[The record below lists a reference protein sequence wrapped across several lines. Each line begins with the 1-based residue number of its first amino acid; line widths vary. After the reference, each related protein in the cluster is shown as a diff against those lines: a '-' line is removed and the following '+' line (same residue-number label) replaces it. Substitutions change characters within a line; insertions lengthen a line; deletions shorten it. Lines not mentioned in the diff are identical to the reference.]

1 MVDIT
6 VKLTDTQN
14 KCLEYAAASVQDWA
28 DNALHNR
35 ARIAQEEIIAALVAH
50 CNANEVAMAVGVD
63 AQVAQAFELG
73 VVKTG
78 AQRNADAEAAIASK
92 E

>member
-6 VKLTDTQN
+6 VQLTDTQN

-78 AQRNADAEAAIASK
+78 AQRNADADAAAAAK

>member
-6 VKLTDTQN
+6 VQLTDTQN

-78 AQRNADAEAAIASK
+78 AQRNADAEAAMKAK

>member
-6 VKLTDTQN
+6 VELTDTQN

>member
-6 VKLTDTQN
+6 VQLTDTQN

-50 CNANEVAMAVGVD
+50 CNANEVAMAVGAD

-78 AQRNADAEAAIASK
+78 AQRNAEAAAAIAK